1 MHGDPI
7 RIYTIEVTEVEQL
20 RSFDQEQISKSPAI
34 YASMESKYFRYNG
47 LLEKGNFFNF
57 LNRILH
63 PCVELDEEEK
73 INAFLNATNQFQER
87 TDFFRN
93 GYVPLHAHS
102 IFT

>member
-1 MHGDPI
+1 MI
-7 RIYTIEVTEVEQL
+7 RNRYRKAPL
-20 RSFDQEQISKSPAI
+20 YMPACENFI
-34 YASMESKYFRYNG
+34 FVKFYRESKYFRYNG

-57 LNRILH
+57 LNRLLH
-63 PCVELDEEEK
+63 PFVELDEEEK
-73 INAFLNATNQFQER
+73 INSFLNATNQFQEK

>member
-1 MHGDPI
+1 MPAC
-7 RIYTIEVTEVEQL
+7 ENF
-20 RSFDQEQISKSPAI
+20 SFVKF
-34 YASMESKYFRYNG
+34 YRESKYFRYNG

-57 LNRILH
+57 LNRLLH
-63 PCVELDEEEK
+63 PFVELDEEEK
-73 INAFLNATNQFQER
+73 INSFLNATNQFQEK